1 MECRVNNTHF
11 CGLSFRSCISQDT
24 GGFFVALLRKVKPLS
39 AAEASGQP
47 APPASS
53 PSAAELAAGSL
64 GLLPSAAAAD
74 SVGAACGLKPAV
86 ARRRLMRRDPEVA
99 AAAVA
104 AAAAAAAA
112 AVAAAAA
119 AKDDDDGGGG
129 GGAGGADSS
138 LAAVAAG
145 HPLVSLAVHVAP
157 AGLLA
162 FAKGSLCVASAG
174 LPVAEYQTQMAQKKA
189 AASVPK
195 GNAR

>member
-99 AAAVA
+99 AAAVVV
-104 AAAAAAAA
+104 AAAAAAA
-112 AVAAAAA
+112 AVAAATAA
-119 AKDDDDGGGG
+119 EDDGDGG
-129 GGAGGADSS
+129 GGAGGANLS

-174 LPVAEYQTQMAQKKA
+174 LPVAEFQTQMAQKKA

-195 GNAR
+195 ANAR